1 MIGMI
6 APHCLKGARWI
17 QTRRQ
22 GSDNDKESGQT
33 RGDIISQIVQP
44 RGELAKVKIPFSAVT
59 DHGVQR
65 VDRFVSDRQRNPAKE
80 KIKERRHDA
89 VAGALG

>member
-6 APHCLKGARWI
+6 APHGLKGARWI

-33 RGDIISQIVQP
+33 RGNIVNHIVQA
-44 RGELAKVKIPFSAVT
+44 RSELAKVKIPFSAVA

-65 VDRFVSDRQRNPAKE
+65 VDRFVSDRQRYPAEK